1 MKTFK
6 DLYERK
12 VNLAQRRKASMRMS
26 KLAKSSA
33 FQAKKK
39 RSALKLKDTAKI
51 LVRAKKKIKQG
62 FRDKF
67 FPNYASMSLAQRVIV
82 DNQIEIKYGAKIAKK
97 AVKMLP
103 QLKKAELERVKA
115 ARAAYG
121 KDK

>member
-1 MKTFK
+1 MNIK
-6 DLYERK
+6 
-12 VNLAQRRKASMRMS
+12 
-26 KLAKSSA
+26 
-33 FQAKKK
+33 AKKSLGQNFLIDREVLEPIVSTVDIANK
-39 RSALKLKDTAKI
+39 EILEIGPGSGNLTNYILKKNPTKIFVIEKDDELALL
-51 LVRAKKKIKQG
+51 LNE
-62 FRDKF
+62 KF
-67 FPNYASMSLAQRVIV
+67 